1 MGAFGK
7 GTGRR
12 LRGEDRKAQII
23 DVASALIAER
33 GYWGISIQDVAMRC
47 EITDT
52 AVLHHF
58 GSKEKLLLAVV
69 QHRDESDR
77 RALAERLGV
86 ERGDLYAAIRDLPL
100 EDVCDAMVRRN
111 AAQPEIVRLYTLLSA
126 EALQPTHP
134 VHDYFFE
141 REQLVIR
148 TFASARSTLGMEP
161 MERGRLVLAVM
172 DGVQLRWLRDRDNI
186 DLVAEWHSATAT
198 LFGRPPM
205 VNDA

>member
-1 MGAFGK
+1 MGSLGR

-23 DVASALIAER
+23 DVASELIAVR
-33 GYWGISIQDVAMRC
+33 GYWGVSLQDIATRC

-58 GSKEKLLLAVV
+58 GTKEKLLLAVV

-77 RALAERLGV
+77 RALATRLGIERERLYESITG
-86 ERGDLYAAIRDLPL
+86 IRL

-111 AAQPEIVRLYTLLSA
+111 AEQPEIVRLYALLSA

-134 VHDYFFE
+134 VHDYFYE
-141 REQLVIR
+141 REQRAIT
-148 TFASARSTLGMEP
+148 TFASARSDIDLDPEA
-161 MERGRLVLAVM
+161 RARLVLAAM
-172 DGVQLRWLRDRDNI
+172 DGVQLRWLHDPERL
-186 DLVAEWHSATAT
+186 DLVSEWQAAATT
-198 LFGRPPM
+198 LFR
-205 VNDA
+205 